1 MEAPEVEYVDT
12 DILVCGGGMSGCGAA
27 FEAAHWA
34 KAKGLKVTLVEK
46 AAIERSGGVAMGLS
60 AINCYMGMQWGEN
73 QPEDFVD
80 YVRGDLMGI
89 AREDLSYD
97 IARHVD
103 STVHMFEQWGLPIFK
118 TEDGRYKREGRWQIM
133 IHGESYKP
141 IVAEAAKVAVG
152 EENVYE
158 RVFITHILKDRS
170 NPNRAAGAVGFSV
183 RDKKIYV
190 FKAKAV
196 ISVAGGATNVYRPR
210 ATGEGLG
217 RIWYAP
223 WNTGSAYKL
232 LIEAGA
238 KMTSMEHRLV
248 VTRFKDGYGP
258 VGMWFLLFKA
268 VAENVHGD
276 VIEKTRAAELEPWQ
290 PYGSYHPVPT
300 PLRNHI
306 MLNDILDG
314 NGPHYLRTDKALQ
327 KMFEDAQHDPK
338 KIREIESDAW
348 EDFLDM
354 TMSQAHIWA
363 SENIDPAKRPS
374 EITLTEPYLMGSHA
388 SGTGAWVSGPEDVS
402 PKLYQ
407 WGYNRMTTVDG
418 LFAAGDGV
426 GASAHKFSSGSY
438 TEGRLAGKAAV
449 KWVVDND
456 TPDPNLDVV
465 EQLREAIYAPFE
477 NIERHS
483 GESTRVEINPNYLLP
498 KQALLRLQ
506 KIMDEYAGGCG
517 AFYRTNEPML
527 KRGLELLK
535 VFQQDTVGVG
545 ARDLHD
551 LLRCWEI
558 HDRELVAECNLLHM
572 LFRKETRWPGYYYR
586 MDHNHLD
593 EENWRAFVVSH
604 RDPQTGEWELQR
616 IPVATPFDDR
626 APNEVSEDEIVSER
640 FTADGQPYAG
650 NAQIGHD
657 GSERGRRPESAPV

>member
-1 MEAPEVEYVDT
+1 MEQPEIEVVET
-12 DILVCGGGMSGCGAA
+12 DVLVVGGGMSGCGAA
-27 FEAAHWA
+27 FEAAFWA
-34 KAKGLKVTLVEK
+34 KDKGLKVTLVEK

-60 AINCYMGMQWGEN
+60 AINCYMGMKNGEN
-73 QPEDFVD
+73 QPEDFVR

-89 AREDLSYD
+89 SREDLTYD

-103 STVHMFEQWGLPIFK
+103 STVHMFESWGLPFFK
-118 TEDGRYKREGRWQIM
+118 EEDGRYKREGKWQVM

-141 IVAEAAKVAVG
+141 IVAEATKKAIG

-158 RVFITHILKDRS
+158 RVFVSHLLMDTRDS
-170 NPNRAAGAVGFSV
+170 NRVAGAVGFSV
-183 RDKKIYV
+183 RDNKILV

-196 ISVAGGATNVYRPR
+196 ISVAGGATNVYPPR

-232 LIEAGA
+232 AIQAGA

-276 VIEKTRAAELEPWQ
+276 IIEQTRGAELEEFAPW
-290 PYGSYHPVPT
+290 GTNKPVPT
-300 PLRNHI
+300 PLRNHL

-327 KMFEDAQHDPK
+327 KMFEDANHDPK
-338 KIREIESDAW
+338 AMREIESDAW

-363 SENIDPAKRPS
+363 SENIDPAKKPS
-374 EITLTEPYLMGSHA
+374 EIVLTEPYLMGSHA
-388 SGTGAWVSGPEDVS
+388 SGTGAWVSGPEDVA
-402 PKLYQ
+402 PAGYF
-407 WGYNRMTTVDG
+407 WGYNRMTTVNG

-449 KWVVDND
+449 AYILDNDAPVVDEGQFTHIRD
-456 TPDPNLDVV
+456 ELYKPFATF
-465 EQLREAIYAPFE
+465 EQHKGATTRE
-477 NIERHS
+477 
-483 GESTRVEINPNYLLP
+483 EINPNYLLP
-498 KQALLRLQ
+498 KQALYRLQ
-506 KIMDEYAGGCG
+506 KIMDEYAAGTGS
-517 AFYRTNEPML
+517 FYRTNGPML
-527 KRGLELLK
+527 ERGLELLHT
-535 VFQQDTVGVG
+535 FQEDCEHLA

-558 HDRELVAECNLLHM
+558 QDRSLVAEANIRHM
-572 LFRKETRWPGYYYR
+572 LFREETRWPGYYYR
-586 MDHNHLD
+586 QDHPKLD
-593 EENWRAFVVSH
+593 DENWRAFVVS
-604 RDPQTGEWELQR
+604 RYDANANGNGNGAGGGTWELEK
-616 IPVATPFDDR
+616 IPV
-626 APNEVSEDEIVSER
+626 
-640 FTADGQPYAG
+640 
-650 NAQIGHD
+650 
-657 GSERGRRPESAPV
+657 ESKID